1 METIKN
7 IAIVL
12 LILVV
17 LPVLI
22 PLAMI
27 GVVIFGGD

>member
-27 GVVIFGGD
+27 GAAIVGKD